1 MKIQVLFFGISKDI
15 VGSNLREVELP
26 EQALVLDLKN
36 QLIGNYPEFEKLRSL
51 SIAVNNEY
59 RNDDFAI
66 AESDEVA
73 IIPPVC
79 GG

>member
-15 VGSNLREVELP
+15 VGSSLREVELP
-26 EQALVLDLKN
+26 EQASVLDLKN
-36 QLIGNYPEFEKLRSL
+36 QLIGKYPEFEKLRSL

-59 RNDDFAI
+59 RSDGFAI